1 VTALSEGD
9 PSGLFVSNSLPNSQL
24 QGHQLLS
31 QVASWGHLRSDPVL
45 YGRCAALGPLVI
57 AAVSDAFGNAIL
69 VRQRLREGDRSALM
83 APGIV
88 AP

>member
-31 QVASWGHLRSDPVL
+31 QVASWGHLRVIL
-45 YGRCAALGPLVI
+45 FFTAAARRLGLAM
-57 AAVSDAFGNAIL
+57 AAVSDAFCNAIL
-69 VRQRLREGDRSALM
+69 VRQRLAKATGQ
-83 APGIV
+83 P
-88 AP
+88 